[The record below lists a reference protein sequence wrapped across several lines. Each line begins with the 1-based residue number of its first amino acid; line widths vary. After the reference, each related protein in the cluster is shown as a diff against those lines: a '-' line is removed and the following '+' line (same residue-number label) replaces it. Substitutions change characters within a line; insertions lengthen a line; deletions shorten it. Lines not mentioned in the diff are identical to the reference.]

1 MNQPSNLQLNQQLNT
16 QPNQPSN
23 QRLYDLII
31 VGTGV
36 AGLSASIYA
45 SRYKLNHLLI
55 GQIPGGQGM
64 LASNVEN
71 YPGFASIKGAE
82 LMQKMID
89 QAQGYGIQILNK
101 QIDRLVKTEEYF
113 EVGAEGEK
121 FQAKTLI
128 LAMGAAYR
136 HLGIEGEEK
145 LIGRGVSYCS
155 TCDAPFFKDKTVAV
169 IGGGDSALTGALHL
183 SSFASKVY
191 VIHRREEF
199 RAEPAWVEKVTQ
211 NPKIEQVLSTQITQ
225 ILGEEKVTGVRLDKP
240 YKGQIE
246 LSVDGVFVEIG
257 HVPASSLAAEIGIK
271 TDEQGYIL
279 TNPAMETNIKGVF
292 AAGDLSIVPGEVP
305 LRQFITSAADGAR
318 AAAGVY
324 QLLHKEGPVP
334 SWGGQT

>member
-1 MNQPSNLQLNQQLNT
+1 MI
-16 QPNQPSN
+16 
-23 QRLYDLII
+23 YDLII

-45 SRYKLNHLLI
+45 SRYKLNHLLV
-55 GQIPGGQGM
+55 GQVPGGQGM

-71 YPGFASIKGAE
+71 YPGFASIKGSD

-89 QAQGYGIQILNK
+89 QAQSYDLKILNK
-101 QIDRLVKTEEYF
+101 QIDRLAKTEAYF

-136 HLGIEGEEK
+136 RLGLEGEEK

-169 IGGGDSALTGALHL
+169 IGGGDSAITGAMHL

-191 VIHRREEF
+191 IIHRREVF
-199 RAEPAWVEKVTQ
+199 RAEPAWIERAKQKSNIEYIMSTQVTKIQGVEKVTG
-211 NPKIEQVLSTQITQ
+211 IT
-225 ILGEEKVTGVRLDKP
+225 LDKP
-240 YKGQIE
+240 FNGQTN
-246 LSVDGVFVEIG
+246 LVLDGVFVEIG
-257 HVPASSLAAEIGIK
+257 QVPASSLAAEIGIK
-271 TDEQGYIL
+271 TDEQGYIE
-279 TNPAMETNIKGVF
+279 TNPSMETNVKGVF
-292 AAGDLSIVPGEVP
+292 SAGDLSIVPGEVP

-324 QLLHKEGPVP
+324 QLLYKEGPVP
-334 SWGGQT
+334 SWGGQK

>member
-1 MNQPSNLQLNQQLNT
+1 MV
-16 QPNQPSN
+16 
-23 QRLYDLII
+23 YDLII

-71 YPGFASIKGAE
+71 YPGYQSIKGSE

-89 QAQGYGIQILNK
+89 QAQGYGIKILNK
-101 QIDRLVKTEEYF
+101 QIDRLAKTEECF

-121 FQAKTLI
+121 YQAKTLI

-136 HLGIEGEEK
+136 RLGIEGEEK

-155 TCDAPFFKDKTVAV
+155 TCDAPFFKEKIVAV
-169 IGGGDSALTGALHL
+169 IGGGDSALTGAIHL
-183 SSFASKVY
+183 SAFASKVY
-191 VIHRREEF
+191 VVHRREEF
-199 RAEPAWVEKVTQ
+199 RAEPAWIEKAKQKT
-211 NPKIEQVLSTQITQ
+211 NIEYIMSTQVTQ
-225 ILGEEKVTGVRLDKP
+225 ILGEEKVTGIKLDKP
-240 YKGQIE
+240 FNNQTD
-246 LSVDGVFVEIG
+246 LSLDGVFVEIG
-257 HVPASSLAAEIGIK
+257 HTPASSLAAEIGIK
-271 TDEQGYIL
+271 TDEQGYII
-279 TNPAMETNIKGVF
+279 TNPAMETSVLGVF
-292 AAGDLSIVPGEVP
+292 AAGDLSVVPGEIP

-324 QLLHKEGPVP
+324 QLLHKQGPAP
-334 SWGGQT
+334 SWGGK

>member
-1 MNQPSNLQLNQQLNT
+1 MI
-16 QPNQPSN
+16 
-23 QRLYDLII
+23 YDLII

-45 SRYKLNHLLI
+45 SRYKLNHLLV
-55 GQIPGGQGM
+55 GQVPGGQGM

-71 YPGFASIKGAE
+71 YPGFASIKGSD

-89 QAQGYGIQILNK
+89 QAQSYDLKILNK
-101 QIDRLVKTEEYF
+101 QIDRLAKTEEYF

-136 HLGIEGEEK
+136 RLGLEGEEK

-169 IGGGDSALTGALHL
+169 IGGGDSAITGAMHL

-191 VIHRREEF
+191 IIHRREVF
-199 RAEPAWVEKVTQ
+199 RAEPAWIERAKQKSNIEYIMSTQVTKIQGVEKVTG
-211 NPKIEQVLSTQITQ
+211 IT
-225 ILGEEKVTGVRLDKP
+225 LDKP
-240 YKGQIE
+240 FNGQTN
-246 LSVDGVFVEIG
+246 LVLDGVFVEIG
-257 HVPASSLAAEIGIK
+257 QVPASSLAAEIGIK
-271 TDEQGYIL
+271 TDEQGYIE
-279 TNPAMETNIKGVF
+279 TNPSMETNIKGVF
-292 AAGDLSIVPGEVP
+292 SAGDLSIVPGEVP

-324 QLLHKEGPVP
+324 QLLYKEGPVP
-334 SWGGQT
+334 SWGGQK

>member
-1 MNQPSNLQLNQQLNT
+1 MI
-16 QPNQPSN
+16 
-23 QRLYDLII
+23 YDLII

-45 SRYKLNHLLI
+45 SRYKLNHLLV
-55 GQIPGGQGM
+55 GQVPGGQGM

-71 YPGFASIKGAE
+71 YPGFASIKGSD

-89 QAQGYGIQILNK
+89 QAQSYDLKILNK
-101 QIDRLVKTEEYF
+101 QIDRLAKTEEYF

-136 HLGIEGEEK
+136 RLGLEGEEK

-169 IGGGDSALTGALHL
+169 IGGGDSAITGAMHL

-191 VIHRREEF
+191 IIHRREVF
-199 RAEPAWVEKVTQ
+199 RAEPAWIERAKQKSNIEYIMSTQVTKIQGVEKVTG
-211 NPKIEQVLSTQITQ
+211 IT
-225 ILGEEKVTGVRLDKP
+225 LDKP
-240 YKGQIE
+240 FNGQTN
-246 LSVDGVFVEIG
+246 LVLDGVFVEIG
-257 HVPASSLAAEIGIK
+257 QVPASSLAAEIGIK
-271 TDEQGYIL
+271 TDEQGYIE
-279 TNPAMETNIKGVF
+279 TNPSMETNVKGVF
-292 AAGDLSIVPGEVP
+292 SAGDLSIVPGEVP

-324 QLLHKEGPVP
+324 QLLYKEGPVP
-334 SWGGQT
+334 SWGGQK